1 MHNEGMSLSL
11 VVIAFLALAV
21 LLSVGILLVV
31 ALPQLRSPHEDGEA
45 ANRRHTSR
53 TGR

>member
-1 MHNEGMSLSL
+1 MSLSL
-11 VVIAFLALAV
+11 VVIAFLAFAV

-31 ALPQLRSPHEDGEA
+31 ALPQLRTPPEDKEDGEA
-45 ANRRHTSR
+45 ANRRHSSR

>member
-1 MHNEGMSLSL
+1 MNAVL
-11 VVIAFLALAV
+11 VVIAFLAFAV
-21 LLSVGILLVV
+21 LLAVGILLVV
-31 ALPQLRSPHEDGEA
+31 ALPQLRTPPEEDGEET